1 MVSGEMTDGVRQ
13 QAAMHLKR
21 DEVSTMSF
29 SVFGVV
35 AALLIGLLRLAL
47 VVAVV
52 VLIVRALV
60 HMNREPSL
68 SVKQPVPSG
77 GPSDDPSG
85 GSSGGLMEGEAVPD
99 TTAGGPMPIVRR
111 RMACALLVGVAV
123 LVMVLI
129 VGSVVP
135 RDMYRITSMS
145 PGLAASAVMLALALP
160 FPDLSDRLGGG
171 RVRTASLQSREPWTY
186 ARRYV
191 LMQPMLAAGLL
202 IIYLGFTTVTASPDD
217 FGLMRTIQLVAPN
230 GTWAH
235 SSGPYPG
242 SYYSIPL
249 AIVTLVLVGLT
260 CAALWRIA
268 HVPSAP
274 EARFAEADRLW
285 RVLLTRF
292 TVFLSVGAMLVYAA
306 AVLLVAGT
314 ATVRVGTNNGAWSA
328 AYADDVY
335 PTLGNIQIIMG
346 GVVAVLA
353 VIYLVMAC
361 SALVRL
367 WTSLRRTR

>member
-1 MVSGEMTDGVRQ
+1 
-13 QAAMHLKR
+13 MHLKHNG
-21 DEVSTMSF
+21 VGVMSI
-29 SVFGVV
+29 SAVGVV
-35 AALLIGLLRLAL
+35 VALLIGLLKIAFI
-47 VVAVV
+47 VMVV
-52 VLIVRALV
+52 VLMVRALL

-68 SVKQPVPSG
+68 SVKRPVSSGNPAGGSSDGPSG
-77 GPSDDPSG
+77 GPSEQSAMPDAAADD
-85 GSSGGLMEGEAVPD
+85 
-99 TTAGGPMPIVRR
+99 GPLPIVRR
-111 RMACALLVGVAV
+111 RMAFALLAGAAV
-123 LVMVLI
+123 LCAVLLI
-129 VGSVVP
+129 GSVVP
-135 RDMYRITSMS
+135 RDMYRIASMS
-145 PGLAASAVMLALALP
+145 PGLAASAVMLVLALP
-160 FPDLSDRLGGG
+160 FPDMADRLGGG
-171 RVRTASLQSREPWTY
+171 RVRTASLESREPWTY

-217 FGLMRTIQLVAPN
+217 FGLMRSIQLVAPN
-230 GTWAH
+230 GMWAH

-249 AIVTLVLVGLT
+249 AVVTLVLVGLT

-306 AVLLVAGT
+306 AVLLVAGA

-346 GVVAVLA
+346 SVVAVLA

-361 SALVRL
+361 SALIRL
-367 WTSLRRTR
+367 WTSPRRAR

>member
-1 MVSGEMTDGVRQ
+1 MVSGELTDGVRQ
-13 QAAMHLKR
+13 QAAMRLKH

-35 AALLIGLLRLAL
+35 AALLIGLLRLVL

-68 SVKQPVPSG
+68 SVKQPVSSG

-85 GSSGGLMEGEAVPD
+85 DPSGGPTEERAATD

-135 RDMYRITSMS
+135 KDMYRIASMA

-160 FPDLSDRLGGG
+160 FPDISDRLGGG

-235 SSGPYPG
+235 SSSPYPG

>member
-1 MVSGEMTDGVRQ
+1 
-13 QAAMHLKR
+13 MHLKHNG
-21 DEVSTMSF
+21 VGVMSI
-29 SVFGVV
+29 SALAVV
-35 AALLIGLLRLAL
+35 VALLIGLLKIAFI
-47 VVAVV
+47 VMVV
-52 VLIVRALV
+52 VLMVRALL

-68 SVKQPVPSG
+68 SVKRPVPSG
-77 GPSDDPSG
+77 GPSDN
-85 GSSGGLMEGEAVPD
+85 SSGGPSDSPMGGTSEQAAVPD
-99 TTAGGPMPIVRR
+99 VTANDGPMPIARR
-111 RMACALLVGVAV
+111 RMAFALFAGVAV
-123 LVMVLI
+123 LCAVLLI
-129 VGSVVP
+129 GSVVP
-135 RDMYRITSMS
+135 RDMYRIASMS

-160 FPDLSDRLGGG
+160 FPDMSDRLDGG

-217 FGLMRTIQLVAPN
+217 FGLMRSIQLVAPN

-367 WTSLRRTR
+367 WISPRRPR

>member
-1 MVSGEMTDGVRQ
+1 MVSVEMADGVRQ
-13 QAAMHLKR
+13 QAAMHLKC

-35 AALLIGLLRLAL
+35 AALLIGLLRLVL

-68 SVKQPVPSG
+68 SVKQPNPLGGSSDDSSGDPSG
-77 GPSDDPSG
+77 GP
-85 GSSGGLMEGEAVPD
+85 VPD
-99 TTAGGPMPIVRR
+99 MTAGGPMHIVRR

-160 FPDLSDRLGGG
+160 FPDMSDRLGGDQ
-171 RVRTASLQSREPWTY
+171 VRTASLQSREPWTY

-202 IIYLGFTTVTASPDD
+202 IIYLGFTTVTASSDD

-249 AIVTLVLVGLT
+249 AVVTLVLVGLT

-268 HVPSAP
+268 HVPSVP

-367 WTSLRRTR
+367 WTSPRRTR

>member
-1 MVSGEMTDGVRQ
+1 
-13 QAAMHLKR
+13 MHLKR

-35 AALLIGLLRLAL
+35 AALLIGLLRLVL

-68 SVKQPVPSG
+68 SVKQPVSSG
-77 GPSDDPSG
+77 GPSDDSSG

-99 TTAGGPMPIVRR
+99 MTAGGPMPIVRR

-129 VGSVVP
+129 VGFVVP

-160 FPDLSDRLGGG
+160 FPDMSDRLGGG
-171 RVRTASLQSREPWTY
+171 QVRTASLQSREPWTY

-235 SSGPYPG
+235 SSSPYPG